1 MSSAGGL
8 TLFLIGA
15 GPILNA
21 WDISLVISDVQR
33 FEPSEGE
40 IAMESLPG
48 VGSYEILVV
57 SVAGLLLFGK
67 HLPQCVRSLKHLI
80 LDIRDGLFRW

>member
-1 MSSAGGL
+1 MHW
-8 TLFLIGA
+8 TCECTER
-15 GPILNA
+15 PV
-21 WDISLVISDVQR
+21 SLVISYVQR
-33 FEPSEGE
+33 IDPSEGE
-40 IAMESLPG
+40 IAMGSLPG
-48 VGSYEILVV
+48 VGSFEILIV